1 MVLCPYI
8 FLLLRHDI
16 PPLTLQPTEVHS
28 AHWVSLHALFAHS
41 LRTYVNCDVS
51 ERLNKYNSTF
61 ARYFLRLLFG
71 KMRFSATQLMPTDSL
86 WCSSSFLA
94 PPPPPPTTTN
104 YVMKNLILGIL
115 EFTTTNKPLPLPQQ
129 HPPLILWGLTLGM
142 IADFLGP
149 LFSSSGVPNFWTWP
163 TFSSWDYRLAVWLF
177 TWAFRAKKLRE
188 LRAIADGGGNTTSDN
203 HRGEISTEQ
212 LSGLDGKTFCANS
225 TSTSRSEKQAEEK
238 EENYKEATGEEE
250 EGGREQ
256 EEKRISVVGEM
267 LDGYFD
273 RAMLAAALVLFF
285 KLGLTIAFLCLVRK
299 YQVLQSTYVLTRRF
313 TCLILEY
320 GQVCGKTG

>member
-28 AHWVSLHALFAHS
+28 AHWVSLRALFAHS
-41 LRTYVNCDVS
+41 LRTYGNCDVS

-71 KMRFSATQLMPTDSL
+71 QMRFSATQLMPTESL
-86 WCSSSFLA
+86 WCTSSFLSSS
-94 PPPPPPTTTN
+94 PPPTTHII
-104 YVMKNLILGIL
+104 KNLILGVS
-115 EFTTTNKPLPLPQQ
+115 EFTTTNPSPLPQ

-149 LFSSSGVPNFWTWP
+149 LSSGGVPNFWTWP

-177 TWAFRAKKLRE
+177 TYAFRSRKLRE
-188 LRAIADGGGNTTSDN
+188 LHTNCGGGGGGGDGNN
-203 HRGEISTEQ
+203 NGRGEISTQ
-212 LSGLDGKTFCANS
+212 FSGLDRANFCAS
-225 TSTSRSEKQAEEK
+225 TTSEKQAEEID
-238 EENYKEATGEEE
+238 EAEEE
-250 EGGREQ
+250 EQ
-256 EEKRISVVGEM
+256 EKRTSLVGKM

-273 RAMLAAALVLFF
+273 RAMLAVALVLFF
-285 KLGLTIAFLCLVRK
+285 RLGLATAFLFASIK
-299 YQVLQSTYVLTRRF
+299 YRVHIRRLFTYD
-313 TCLILEY
+313 Y
-320 GQVCGKTG
+320 GQVR

>member
-16 PPLTLQPTEVHS
+16 PPLNLQPTEVHS
-28 AHWVSLHALFAHS
+28 AHWVSLRALFAHS
-41 LRTYVNCDVS
+41 LRTHGNCDVS

-71 KMRFSATQLMPTDSL
+71 QMRFSATRLMPTESL
-86 WCSSSFLA
+86 WCSSSFLSS
-94 PPPPPPTTTN
+94 PPPPTTTT
-104 YVMKNLILGIL
+104 YVIKNFILGIS
-115 EFTTTNKPLPLPQQ
+115 EFTTTNPPPLPQ

-149 LFSSSGVPNFWTWP
+149 LSSGVPNFWTWP

-177 TWAFRAKKLRE
+177 TWAFRARKLCE
-188 LRAIADGGGNTTSDN
+188 LRTADGGGGNNND
-203 HRGEISTEQ
+203 RRREISTQ
-212 LSGLDGKTFCANS
+212 FSDLDGATFCAS
-225 TSTSRSEKQAEEK
+225 TTTENQAEEK
-238 EENYKEATGEEE
+238 DEAGV
-250 EGGREQ
+250 EGEQ
-256 EEKRISVVGEM
+256 EKRASVVGKM

-285 KLGLTIAFLCLVRK
+285 RLGLTTVFLFASIK
-299 YQVLQSTYVLTRRF
+299 YRVHIRRLLTYY
-313 TCLILEY
+313 C
-320 GQVCGKTG
+320 GQVYGEN